1 MSVWIHV
8 HATKDTVV
16 LNVSR
21 VYVLTFSSSTRLT
34 FVMEEE
40 TVHTLMCV
48 NVNMVIQDACVNM
61 WSVTEEWMFI
71 HSSVQ
76 HMAYVFNQIHV
87 SVTTVGQ
94 VRTVSI
100 QFASVSRPMKQM
112 FVAIMADVSHQTCV
126 NVIMDIMAMNARIQV
141 ALVSCTPMLNTCAP
155 LTVLAL
161 DPMNVIVRGVGCRET
176 VAFQLASEFG
186 EQIIPCAR
194 STVFVPN
201 QMFVF
206 VVQAEQEIIV
216 S

>member
-1 MSVWIHV
+1 MDS
-8 HATKDTVV
+8 
-16 LNVSR
+16 NVNKMCA
-21 VYVLTFSSSTRLT
+21 LTFCSPTQM
-34 FVMEEE
+34 FAVEEE
-40 TVHTLMCV
+40 VAWDQTCV
-48 NVNMVIQDACVNM
+48 NARWATLDDNVNTLTAL
-61 WSVTEEWMFI
+61 EEWTFI
-71 HSSVQ
+71 HSFVQ
-76 HMAYVFNQIHV
+76 HMVYVFNQIHV

-112 FVAIMADVSHQTCV
+112 FVTIMADVSHQTCV

-176 VAFQLASEFG
+176 VAFQLASGFG

-201 QMFVF
+201 QMFAF
-206 VVQAEQEIIV
+206 VVQAELATTV

>member
-48 NVNMVIQDACVNM
+48 NVNMVIQDSCVNM
-61 WSVTEEWMFI
+61 WNVTEEWTFI

-112 FVAIMADVSHQTCV
+112 FVTIMADVLHRIHVS
-126 NVIMDIMAMNARIQV
+126 VIMDTMGQNARIQV
-141 ALVSCTPMLNTCAP
+141 ALVSLILTLGYVPLMVCAMD
-155 LTVLAL
+155 LTSATVQ
-161 DPMNVIVRGVGCRET
+161 MVGCRET
-176 VAFQLASEFG
+176 VAFQLASGFG
-186 EQIIPCAR
+186 EQTILCVEHM
-194 STVFVPN
+194 VFVPG

-206 VVQAEQEIIV
+206 VAQAGREIIV